1 MKQFVRQISLVAGG
15 LNIGIF
21 IVGFLGIVMQPIA
34 YGTWYQVMSRNPV
47 HKVMP
52 FMLLLPLTG
61 LSTAIF
67 LLGEDPSAEVFIGG
81 AIILFGI
88 AMIVFEK
95 KNKKR

>member
-1 MKQFVRQISLVAGG
+1 
-15 LNIGIF
+15 
-21 IVGFLGIVMQPIA
+21 
-34 YGTWYQVMSRNPV
+34 MSRNPV

-88 AMIVFEK
+88 AMILFEK
-95 KNKKR
+95 KNKKK

>member
-1 MKQFVRQISLVAGG
+1 
-15 LNIGIF
+15 
-21 IVGFLGIVMQPIA
+21 MQPIA

-52 FMLLLPLTG
+52 LMLLLPLTG

-67 LLGEDPSAEVFIGG
+67 LLGEDPSTEVFLGG

-88 AMIVFEK
+88 AMILFEK
-95 KNKKR
+95 KNKKK